1 MEVAKNKVCFRCSV
15 FLQCKV
21 RTVIHRVLC
30 WVSPRQTPGLMICW
44 DVSQDSAFSC
54 THSYLYYSKR
64 IQSRIS
70 KEKRHMG
77 QSLQETSL
85 MHLRVLSHRT
95 LLQVGTTR
103 VKCPLGKLMR
113 ELTQHCK
120 VTILQ

>member
-1 MEVAKNKVCFRCSV
+1 MEVAKNKVCYRCAV

-21 RTVIHRVLC
+21 RTVINRVLC

-44 DVSQDSAFSC
+44 DVSQHSAFSC
-54 THSYLYYSKR
+54 THSYLYYGNR
-64 IQSRIS
+64 IQSTTS

-77 QSLQETSL
+77 QSLQEASL
-85 MHLRVLSHRT
+85 QLLRVLSHRT
-95 LLQVGTTR
+95 LPQAGTTH

-113 ELTQHCK
+113 ELTQHSK